1 MRDSFSEENEMNED
15 KPIAF
20 HAYEILKKRG
30 KPLHY
35 LELTKLIMKRK
46 EIKGNT
52 PWKTVN
58 SAICTNS
65 KFKRIGKDR
74 SGTYALTEW
83 EI

>member
-1 MRDSFSEENEMNED
+1 MNED
-15 KPIAF
+15 RSTAF
-20 HAYEILKKRG
+20 HANEILKKRG

-58 SAICTNS
+58 AAICTNP
-65 KFKRIGKDR
+65 KFIRIGKNR
-74 SGTYALTEW
+74 SGIYALSEW
-83 EI
+83 

>member
-1 MRDSFSEENEMNED
+1 MSEE
-15 KPIAF
+15 KPIPY

-35 LELTKLIMKRK
+35 LELTKLIMKKK
-46 EIKGNT
+46 EIKGRT

-58 SAICTNS
+58 AAICTNP
-65 KFKRIGKDR
+65 KFKRIGKSR
-74 SGTYALTEW
+74 IGMYALSEW